1 MVVHLCPHTRFII
14 MNFTLRATVAAADHD
29 ERLWHV
35 AWSQNGSFL
44 VTCGE
49 DKAIRVWR
57 LVIDP
62 VGGDTISISL
72 ISTIE
77 DVQNRTIRSC
87 EWSPNGKMIAS
98 ASFDGTVIIWKAQ
111 DTSLKFWD
119 QLASLEGHDNEV
131 KSVSWCHDG
140 SYIATCGRDKKVW
153 IWETIVGGEFECVA
167 MLDGHTQDV
176 KFV

>member
-1 MVVHLCPHTRFII
+1 
-14 MNFTLRATVAAADHD
+14 MNLSLLSSVAATDLD
-29 ERLWHV
+29 ERIWHV
-35 AWSQNGSFL
+35 AWSNNGSFL

-49 DKAIRVWR
+49 DKVIHIWR
-57 LVIDP
+57 IIADS
-62 VGGDTISISL
+62 VGNIAISL

-77 DVQNRTIRSC
+77 DVQARTIRSC

-111 DTSLKFWD
+111 DNSLKFWD

-131 KSVSWCHDG
+131 KSVSWCYDG